1 MVDATFNYT
10 RKVTHTQYKH
20 GDKETKKG
28 GFSRMLPMRITDDKQ
43 IVRKSDVGTKGGYP
57 FATDVFLK
65 CPINPKIMPLW
76 LGSLFLF
83 LFLFFIYLYLTP
95 SDKDNGDYILFYL
108 ITFLSFL
115 GFLFFA
121 TYYFTMPTKELI
133 FNRAD
138 GLVTFPGFMWHKN
151 ITMPI
156 HKMMFSMSSPSTQ
169 GGGAYMLQIVR
180 PDRTYSLYLCSYG
193 LSCYEDLSF
202 FLWYMDKNRPLPTG
216 EGFDPCRLQDY
227 ERRKSE
233 GFPKPLFPC
242 SFETPEATLE
252 QQAERERIGG
262 W

>member
-1 MVDATFNYT
+1 MVDATFNYK
-10 RKVTHTQYKH
+10 RPITHTQYKH

-28 GFSRMLPMRITDDKQ
+28 GFSRMLTMRITDDMHVMK
-43 IVRKSDVGTKGGYP
+43 KSDVGTKGGFP

-65 CPINPKIMPLW
+65 CPVVPKIMPLW

-83 LFLFFIYLYLTP
+83 LFLSGILIMLRP
-95 SDKDNGDYILFYL
+95 SQLKIELPVIIMTIVF
-108 ITFLSFL
+108 FL

-138 GLVTFPGFMWHKN
+138 GLVTFPGFMWCKN

-180 PDRTYSLYLCSYG
+180 PDRTYSLYLCTRGY
-193 LSCYEDLSF
+193 SCYEDLSSY
-202 FLWYMDKNRPLPTG
+202 LWYMDKNRPLPTG